1 MNIFNDIKK
10 NYDEF
15 LDTPNAEMK
24 LAKKLINKDYVKKI
38 FIVGLVAITLI
49 LNIVIELITSILG
62 ILNGYKL
69 NIFRIFI
76 PRWITCFPIY
86 FIVYIVFIVV
96 ITKMIVNLRISF
108 NKLEEG
114 QKGTA
119 RFATLEEIN
128 TQYRSVPKRDI
139 PFEGLGGIPI
149 ARNLVKDEIYIDDS
163 IVNNLIIGMTRSGKG
178 ETFILPSLDIY
189 SRAKNK
195 ISLVINDPKGELA
208 IMCKKIFEVRGFD
221 TYLLNLIEP
230 MNSMS
235 YNPLQLVIDAYKKGE
250 YDEAQLLCKTL
261 THSIYYNPN
270 SKDPIWEKSAMSLV
284 NALILAIC
292 DKCINEGIEE
302 KITLYT
308 VANMLSELGS
318 KNYVD
323 MYDVPHNALDDY
335 FQEMP
340 NRSVAKMQY
349 STSKFSAGNT
359 RASIFTT
366 AMSELQVFTFN
377 KLAKLTS
384 KTSINFEDVASKD
397 CKPSIIFMATP
408 DYDTSNHF
416 VASMFV
422 RQLYY
427 VLAKKATFSKGGKCE
442 RRVKF
447 LLDEFGNMPSIEG
460 MANII
465 TVCLGRGISFDLVV
479 QSYTQLKSLYGDSMD
494 TIKSNCGNKIYIL
507 TDDPS
512 TLDEVSKTIGEKTII
527 TNSRS
532 GEVFSTSKSQTES
545 LDSRRLLSPDEL
557 AKLEKGEMVVIRP
570 IKREDINQ
578 EKIKAHPIFNDKK
591 RAMQHRYEYLLDTF
605 NKEDL
610 TLEDIRI
617 DTLHKNVDV
626 EDLLIDFE
634 ETSVELDEKIENL
647 LKKKVNSEEEI
658 LEKYNEKEI
667 EDIDLSDSEKYKIIR
682 MCKEWNIDSNDIKNI
697 KNLSRKVDIYN
708 YLETI
713 GSGYLS
719 DLIEES

>member
-1 MNIFNDIKK
+1 MNLFENIKK
-10 NYDEF
+10 NYNEF

-24 LAKKLINKDYVKKI
+24 LAKKLVNKEYVKKI

-49 LNIVIELITSILG
+49 LNIAIELITSVLG
-62 ILNGYKL
+62 ILSGYKI

-86 FIVYIVFIVV
+86 FIVYLLFIIVT
-96 ITKMIVNLRISF
+96 TKMIVNLRISF

-128 TQYRSVPKRDI
+128 AQYKSIPKRDI

-195 ISLVINDPKGELA
+195 ISLVVNDPKGELA

-292 DKCINEGIEE
+292 DKCISEGSEE

-323 MYDVPHNALDDY
+323 IYDVPHNALDDY

-416 VASMFV
+416 VASIFV

-512 TLDEVSKTIGEKTII
+512 TLEEVSKTIGEKTII

-570 IKREDINQ
+570 IKREDINN
-578 EKIKAHPIFNDKK
+578 EKIKAHPIFNQKE

-605 NKEDL
+605 NKEGL
-610 TLEDIRI
+610 TLEDVKI
-617 DTLHKNVDV
+617 DTLHKNVNV

-647 LKKKVNSEEEI
+647 LKKKLNPEEET
-658 LEKYNEKEI
+658 LKKYNEREI
-667 EDIDLSDSEKYKIIR
+667 D
-682 MCKEWNIDSNDIKNI
+682 
-697 KNLSRKVDIYN
+697 
-708 YLETI
+708 
-713 GSGYLS
+713 
-719 DLIEES
+719 

>member
-1 MNIFNDIKK
+1 
-10 NYDEF
+10 
-15 LDTPNAEMK
+15 
-24 LAKKLINKDYVKKI
+24 
-38 FIVGLVAITLI
+38 
-49 LNIVIELITSILG
+49 
-62 ILNGYKL
+62 
-69 NIFRIFI
+69 
-76 PRWITCFPIY
+76 
-86 FIVYIVFIVV
+86 
-96 ITKMIVNLRISF
+96 
-108 NKLEEG
+108 
-114 QKGTA
+114 
-119 RFATLEEIN
+119 
-128 TQYRSVPKRDI
+128 
-139 PFEGLGGIPI
+139 GIPI

-308 VANMLSELGS
+308 VATMLSELGS

>member
-1 MNIFNDIKK
+1 MNLFENIKK
-10 NYDEF
+10 NYNEF

-24 LAKKLINKDYVKKI
+24 LAKKLVNKEYVKKI

-49 LNIVIELITSILG
+49 LNIAIELITSVLG
-62 ILNGYKL
+62 ILSGYKI

-86 FIVYIVFIVV
+86 FIVYLLFIIVT
-96 ITKMIVNLRISF
+96 TKMIVNLRISF

-128 TQYRSVPKRDI
+128 AQYRSIPKRDI

-195 ISLVINDPKGELA
+195 ISLVVNDPKGELA

-284 NALILAIC
+284 NALILAVC
-292 DKCINEGIEE
+292 DKCINEGSEE

-323 MYDVPHNALDDY
+323 MYNVPHNALDDY

-384 KTSINFEDVASKD
+384 KTSINFENVASKD
-397 CKPSIIFMATP
+397 CRPSILFMATP

-416 VASMFV
+416 LASIFV

-570 IKREDINQ
+570 IKREDINR
-578 EKIKAHPIFNDKK
+578 EKIKAHPIFNQKE
-591 RAMQHRYEYLLDTF
+591 RAMQHRYEYLIDTF
-605 NKEDL
+605 NNEGL
-610 TLEDIRI
+610 TLEDVKI
-617 DTLHKNVDV
+617 DTLHKNVNV

-634 ETSVELDEKIENL
+634 KTSVELDEKIENL

-697 KNLSRKVDIYN
+697 KNLNKKIDIYN

-713 GSGYLS
+713 GSGYLL

>member
-86 FIVYIVFIVV
+86 FIVYLVFIVV

-128 TQYRSVPKRDI
+128 TQYRSIPKRDI

-195 ISLVINDPKGELA
+195 ISLVVNDPKGELA

-261 THSIYYNPN
+261 THSIYYNPS

-557 AKLEKGEMVVIRP
+557 ARLEKGEMVVIRP

-697 KNLSRKVDIYN
+697 KNLNSKVDIYN

>member
-1 MNIFNDIKK
+1 MNLFENIKK
-10 NYDEF
+10 NYNEF

-24 LAKKLINKDYVKKI
+24 LAKKLVNKEYVKKI

-49 LNIVIELITSILG
+49 LNIAIELITSVLG
-62 ILNGYKL
+62 ILSGYKI

-86 FIVYIVFIVV
+86 FIVYILFIIVT
-96 ITKMIVNLRISF
+96 TKMIVNLRISF

-128 TQYRSVPKRDI
+128 AQYRSIPKRDI

-195 ISLVINDPKGELA
+195 ISLVVNDPKGELA

-292 DKCINEGIEE
+292 DKCISEGSEE

-323 MYDVPHNALDDY
+323 IYDVPHNALDDY

-416 VASMFV
+416 VASIFV

-512 TLDEVSKTIGEKTII
+512 TLEEVSKTIGEKTII

-570 IKREDINQ
+570 IKREDINN
-578 EKIKAHPIFNDKK
+578 EKIKAHPIFNQKE

-605 NKEDL
+605 NKEGL
-610 TLEDIRI
+610 TLEDVKI
-617 DTLHKNVDV
+617 DTLHKNVNV

-647 LKKKVNSEEEI
+647 LKKKLNPEEET
-658 LEKYNEKEI
+658 LKKYNERKI
-667 EDIDLSDSEKYKIIR
+667 DDIDLSDSEKYKIIR
-682 MCKEWNIDSNDIKNI
+682 ICKEWDVNSSDIEHI
-697 KNLSRKVDIYN
+697 KNLNKKIDIYN